1 MLKLTVDPA
10 VLAALQAAFP
20 RPANSAVRAL
30 QKYISTLH
38 RLLTEA
44 QQLGK
49 DRYGTHF
56 HLFSISLHDLANQ
69 GGQIGPKRI
78 RTHAWLEQHDM
89 ALVQTVELGS
99 NLTGVKSRVRLTE
112 RVELNDD
119 HSLSEVRAR
128 YGADLHAFL
137 DEPGISESAWICR
150 LYPGLENLDQAQ
162 VRAQYH
168 ITEVDINSLAR
179 FIIWLA
185 DQACH
190 FPKRLKDTMFRQA
203 VLIYRVAQFS
213 GGLFLQKPKPSH
225 FGRTYYEGVSVQNI
239 HRSLRQAMLGTCW
252 EYDLASA
259 VIAWKLGFA
268 ERFRQITHQS
278 DPIEKLFPMTVI
290 YVEDKDD
297 LIRSIRAD
305 TYTQESTADVDT
317 QRKQVKTALTA
328 LSFGARMTVK
338 GWSDELGQWQVPALG
353 TIFRDDLERQRFIK
367 CPVTEAF
374 SKEQRILDAFIFGDQ
389 LGLQP
394 TLRTDPLLQSASG
407 RPSKAKVL
415 AYLYQHA
422 ESQVMDM
429 VRRLLAQ
436 HNQVVLA
443 NIHDAIIV
451 RKRLPLSLRET
462 IADTIRQQTANPYWR
477 LTQHAIRRFEP
488 SAT

>member
-1 MLKLTVDPA
+1 
-10 VLAALQAAFP
+10 
-20 RPANSAVRAL
+20 
-30 QKYISTLH
+30 
-38 RLLTEA
+38 
-44 QQLGK
+44 
-49 DRYGTHF
+49 
-56 HLFSISLHDLANQ
+56 
-69 GGQIGPKRI
+69 
-78 RTHAWLEQHDM
+78 
-89 ALVQTVELGS
+89 LVQAVELGS
-99 NLTGVKSRVRLTE
+99 NLTGLKSRVRLTE
-112 RVELNDD
+112 RVELKDD
-119 HSLSEVRAR
+119 HSLSAVQAR
-128 YGADLHAFL
+128 YGTQLHAFL
-137 DEPGISESAWICR
+137 DEPNLSESEWVRR
-150 LYPGLENLDQAQ
+150 LYPGLEDLDEAQA
-162 VRAQYH
+162 RAQYH

-252 EYDLASA
+252 EYDLVSA
-259 VIAWKLGFA
+259 VIAWKLGFV
-268 ERFRQITHQS
+268 ERFRQITHRS
-278 DPIEKLFPMTVI
+278 DPVDKLFPMTVI

-305 TYTQESTADVDT
+305 TYTRESRADADT

-328 LSFGARMTVK
+328 LSFGARMTVN

-353 TIFRDDLERQRFIK
+353 TIFRDGLERQRFVK
-367 CPVTEAF
+367 SPVTEAF
-374 SKEQRILDAFIFGDQ
+374 GKEQRLLDAFIFGNQ

-394 TLRTDPLLQSASG
+394 SLRTDPLLQSPSG

-422 ESQVMDM
+422 ETQVMDM
-429 VRRLLAQ
+429 VRSLLAQ
-436 HNQVVLA
+436 HNQAVLA
-443 NIHDAIIV
+443 NIHDAILV

-462 IADTIRQQTANPYWR
+462 ITETIRQQTANPYWR
-477 LTQHAIRRFEP
+477 LTQRAIRRFQP
-488 SAT
+488 PAS